1 MGRERFQRWYVFKFM
16 ALTGLIA
23 GAGFIGI
30 MKSAEFKERTKLLE
44 DFLQMMLGIKS
55 HINYLRQPL
64 STISGWQGSECRS
77 KAFEMFDIIRTELCD
92 KNAEIGE
99 IWAQKVDE
107 IYGDSPLD
115 KEDRELLKYPGTF
128 IGQTDYENQKARFE
142 YFEMRLKEKIEAAR
156 TDGDIKGSL
165 YKKIGFFAGILAAI
179 IFI

>member
-1 MGRERFQRWYVFKFM
+1 MFKFV

-30 MKSAEFKERTKLLE
+30 IKSAELKERTELLE
-44 DFLQMMLGIKS
+44 DFLRMMLGVKS
-55 HINYLRQPL
+55 HINYLKQPL
-64 STISGWQGSECRS
+64 STISGWQGSECPS

-99 IWAQKVDE
+99 IWVQKVEE
-107 IYGDSPLD
+107 IYRDSPLD

-128 IGQTDYENQKARFE
+128 IGQTDYENQAARFE
-142 YFEMRLKEKIEAAR
+142 YFEIRIKERIEAAR
-156 TDGDIKGSL
+156 KDYDIKGSL
-165 YKKIGFFAGILAAI
+165 YRKIGFFCGVLAAI